1 MATAP
6 SATPQQAVSH
16 FDLQQEVNQA
26 ESQRPWQAGVYST
39 TLLKQD
45 DMRLVLTLMDAN
57 ATMDEHH
64 ADGSVSVQ
72 VLIGKLRISAQNS
85 EYQIPAKHL
94 LTLRPS
100 VRHNVQAMEPS
111 AFLLTISWPDN
122 EKLRSM
128 PHRGYGS

>member
-1 MATAP
+1 MATAQDL
-6 SATPQQAVSH
+6 STSKEISH
-16 FDLQQEVNQA
+16 FDLQKEVNNA
-26 ESQRPWQAGVYST
+26 EASRPWASGIYSK

-64 ADGSVSVQ
+64 ADGSVSMQ
-72 VLIGKLRISAQNS
+72 VLIGKLRVSAQGTDHPL
-85 EYQIPAKHL
+85 PARHL
-94 LTLRPS
+94 LSLQPS
-100 VRHNVQAMEPS
+100 VRHSVQAVEPS

-128 PHRGYGS
+128 PHRGYGK